1 MVNFNELLSKIVADD
16 SDDYDGDDDNLFDSD
31 QDVHPVSIVSV
42 ASSVVMLQPQLRDI
56 VTILHNPDI
65 LQTLTPQCSAETSI
79 KHN

>member
-16 SDDYDGDDDNLFDSD
+16 SDDYDGDDDDLFDSD

-42 ASSVVMLQPQLRDI
+42 ASSVVMLHPQLRDI

-65 LQTLTPQCSAETSI
+65 LQTLTPALLRLV
-79 KHN
+79 